1 MHLENNNEEFRTD
14 IVKGLSN
21 PIQKSIPSKYLY
33 DSKGSYLFEQI
44 TLQPE
49 YYPTRTEN
57 SILEEYSTNI
67 LHNISKEIILIEMGS
82 GSSKKTKHLFDSI
95 LKKQDKLYYFPID
108 ISFNFLDSVVNDLE
122 TKNQNIRVK
131 GIPNDY
137 INGIKDCNNI
147 LFENNFKFDSFS
159 RLIVFFGSSIGNFE
173 IDEARDFLKA
183 VRMNMNDKDFL
194 LVGFDMI
201 KDEFLI
207 EHAYND
213 KAGFTAQFNL
223 NIISRMNRE
232 LGCNFNL
239 YEYVHYAFFNKEKE
253 RVEMHLKSKSD
264 QEVRILGSDKI
275 FQISKGETI
284 HTESSYKYSEEKIQK
299 LATRSGFSIEKIF
312 SDNNN
317 WFDLVML
324 KPC

>member
-1 MHLENNNEEFRTD
+1 MEVNSEEFGTD
-14 IVKGLSN
+14 TLKGLSN

-33 DSKGSYLFEQI
+33 DSKGSFLFEQI
-44 TLQPE
+44 TVQPE

-57 SILEEYSTNI
+57 SILEEYSPEI
-67 LHNISKEIILIEMGS
+67 LQIIPKEIILIEMGS

-95 LKKQDKLYYFPID
+95 LKRQDKLYYFPID
-108 ISFNFLDSVVNDLE
+108 ISFNFLDSVVTDLE
-122 TKNQNIRVK
+122 TQNQNIMIK

-159 RLIVFFGSSIGNFE
+159 RLIIFFGSSIGNFE

-183 VRMNMNDKDFL
+183 VRINMNDKDFL

-201 KDEFLI
+201 KDECLI
-207 EHAYND
+207 EPAYND

-223 NIISRMNRE
+223 NLLTRMNRE
-232 LGCNFNL
+232 LGCNFDLN
-239 YEYVHYAFFNKEKE
+239 EYVHYAFFNKEKD
-253 RVEMHLKSKSD
+253 RIEMHLKSKSD
-264 QEVRILGSDKI
+264 QEFRISGSDRI
-275 FQISKGETI
+275 FQIYQGETI
-284 HTESSYKYSEEKIQK
+284 HTESSYKYNEEKIHE
-299 LATRSGFSIEKIF
+299 LAIRSGFSLERIF

-317 WFDLVML
+317 WFNLVLL

>member
-1 MHLENNNEEFRTD
+1 MHFDDNNEEFRTD
-14 IVKGLSN
+14 ILRGLSN

-44 TLQPE
+44 TVQPE

-57 SILEEYSTNI
+57 SILKECSFKILENI
-67 LHNISKEIILIEMGS
+67 QKEIILIEMGS
-82 GSSKKTKHLFDSI
+82 GSSKKTKHLFDTI
-95 LKKQDKLYYFPID
+95 LKRQDKLYYFPID
-108 ISFNFLDSVVNDLE
+108 ISFNFLDSVVTDLE
-122 TKNQNIRVK
+122 TQNESIMIK

-173 IDEARDFLKA
+173 INEARDFLKA
-183 VRMNMNDKDFL
+183 LRLNMNDKDYL

-207 EHAYND
+207 EPAYND

-223 NIISRMNRE
+223 NLLTRLNRE
-232 LGCNFNL
+232 LGCNFDPNQFD
-239 YEYVHYAFFNKEKE
+239 HFAFFNQEKD
-253 RVEMHLKSKSD
+253 RIEMHLKSKSD
-264 QEVRILGSDKI
+264 QEVRMLGCDKI
-275 FQISKGETI
+275 FQISRGETI
-284 HTESSYKYSEEKIQK
+284 HTESSYKYSEDKIQK
-299 LATRSGFSIEKIF
+299 LAARSGFSIDKIF
-312 SDNNN
+312 CDNNN
-317 WFDLVML
+317 WFNLVML

>member
-1 MHLENNNEEFRTD
+1 LDNNNEEFRTD
-14 IVKGLSN
+14 ILKGLSN

-44 TLQPE
+44 TVQPE

-57 SILEEYSTNI
+57 SILEEYSTSI
-67 LHNISKEIILIEMGS
+67 LQHISKEIILIEMGS
-82 GSSKKTKHLFDSI
+82 GSSKKTKYLFDSI

-122 TKNQNIRVK
+122 TKNHNILVK

-173 IDEARDFLKA
+173 VDEARDFLKA
-183 VRMNMNDKDFL
+183 VRINMNDKDFL

-201 KDEFLI
+201 KDEFII
-207 EHAYND
+207 EPAYND

-223 NIISRMNRE
+223 NLLTRMNRE
-232 LGCNFNL
+232 LGCNFDL
-239 YEYVHYAFFNKEKE
+239 GGYIHHAFFNKKKD
-253 RVEMHLKSKSD
+253 RIEMHLKSKSD
-264 QEVRILGSDKI
+264 QEFRVSGSSKI
-275 FQISKGETI
+275 FKISHGETI
-284 HTESSYKYSEEKIQK
+284 HTESSYKYSKEKIQE
-299 LATRSGFSIEKIF
+299 LAIRSGFSFEKVF
-312 SDNNN
+312 SDKNN
-317 WFDLVML
+317 WFNLVML

>member
-1 MHLENNNEEFRTD
+1 MHLDNNNEEFRTD
-14 IVKGLSN
+14 ILKGLSN

-44 TLQPE
+44 TIQPE

-67 LHNISKEIILIEMGS
+67 LQNISKEIILIEMGS

-173 IDEARDFLKA
+173 IDEARDFLKS
-183 VRMNMNDKDFL
+183 VRINMNDKDFL

-207 EHAYND
+207 EPAYND

-223 NIISRMNRE
+223 NMLTRMNRE
-232 LGCNFNL
+232 LDCNFDL
-239 YEYVHYAFFNKEKE
+239 SEYVHFAFFNKKKD
-253 RVEMHLKSKSD
+253 RIEMHLKSKSD
-264 QEVRILGSDKI
+264 QELRVSGSDRTFKI
-275 FQISKGETI
+275 SQGETI
-284 HTESSYKYSEEKIQK
+284 HTESSYKYSKEKIQE
-299 LATRSGFSIEKIF
+299 LAIRSGFSLEKIF
-312 SDNNN
+312 SDKNN
-317 WFDLVML
+317 WFNLVML

>member
-1 MHLENNNEEFRTD
+1 LDVNNDEFRTD
-14 IVKGLSN
+14 ILKGLSN

-33 DSKGSYLFEQI
+33 DSKGSFLFEQI
-44 TLQPE
+44 TVQPE

-57 SILEEYSTNI
+57 GILEEYSTKI
-67 LHNISKEIILIEMGS
+67 LQNISKEIILIEMGS

-95 LKKQDKLYYFPID
+95 LRRQDKLYYFPID
-108 ISFNFLDSVVNDLE
+108 ISFNFLDSVVTDLE
-122 TKNQNIRVK
+122 TQNQNIMVK

-183 VRMNMNDKDFL
+183 VRINMNDKDFL

-201 KDEFLI
+201 KDECLI
-207 EHAYND
+207 EPAYND

-223 NIISRMNRE
+223 NLLTRMNRE
-232 LGCNFNL
+232 LGCNFDL
-239 YEYVHYAFFNKEKE
+239 YEYIHHAFFNKEKD
-253 RVEMHLKSKSD
+253 RIEMHLKSKSD
-264 QEVRILGSDKI
+264 QEFRVSGSDKI
-275 FQISKGETI
+275 FQIQKGETI
-284 HTESSYKYSEEKIQK
+284 HTESSYKYNDERIKE
-299 LATRSGFSIEKIF
+299 LAIRSGFSLERIF

-317 WFDLVML
+317 WFNLVML

>member
-1 MHLENNNEEFRTD
+1 MHFDENNEEFRTD
-14 IVKGLSN
+14 ILRGLSN

-44 TLQPE
+44 TVQPE

-57 SILEEYSTNI
+57 SILKECSFKILENI
-67 LHNISKEIILIEMGS
+67 QKEIILIEMGS
-82 GSSKKTKHLFDSI
+82 GSSKKTKHLFDTI
-95 LKKQDKLYYFPID
+95 LKRQDKLYYFPID
-108 ISFNFLDSVVNDLE
+108 ISFNFLDSVVTDLE
-122 TKNQNIRVK
+122 TQNESIMIK

-173 IDEARDFLKA
+173 INEARDFLKA
-183 VRMNMNDKDFL
+183 LRLNMNDKDYL

-207 EHAYND
+207 EPAYND

-223 NIISRMNRE
+223 NLLTRLNRE
-232 LGCNFNL
+232 LGCNFDPNQFD
-239 YEYVHYAFFNKEKE
+239 HFAFFNQEKD
-253 RVEMHLKSKSD
+253 RIEMHLKSKSD
-264 QEVRILGSDKI
+264 QEVRMLGCDKI
-275 FQISKGETI
+275 FQISRGETI
-284 HTESSYKYSEEKIQK
+284 HTESSYKYSEDKIQK
-299 LATRSGFSIEKIF
+299 LAARSGFSLDKKF
-312 SDNNN
+312 CDNNN
-317 WFDLVML
+317 WFNLVML

>member
-1 MHLENNNEEFRTD
+1 LQLDENNEEFRID
-14 IVKGLSN
+14 ILKGLSN

-33 DSKGSYLFEQI
+33 DSKGSNLFEQI
-44 TLQPE
+44 TVQPE

-57 SILEEYSTNI
+57 SILEEYSFKILQNI
-67 LHNISKEIILIEMGS
+67 QKEIILIEMGS
-82 GSSKKTKHLFDSI
+82 GSSKKTQHLFNTI
-95 LKKQDKLYYFPID
+95 LKRQEKLYYFPID
-108 ISFNFLDSVVNDLE
+108 ISFNFLDSVVTDLE
-122 TKNQNIRVK
+122 TQNQNIRVK

-183 VRMNMNDKDFL
+183 VRLNMNDKDFL

-207 EHAYND
+207 ELAYND

-223 NIISRMNRE
+223 NLLTRMNRE
-232 LGCNFNL
+232 LECNFDL
-239 YEYVHYAFFNKEKE
+239 YEYVHYAFFNKEKG
-253 RVEMHLKSKSD
+253 RVEMHLRSKSD
-264 QEVRILGSDKI
+264 QEVRIPGSDSVFHI
-275 FQISKGETI
+275 TKGETI
-284 HTESSYKYSEEKIQK
+284 HTESSYKYSKDKIQK
-299 LATRSGFSIEKIF
+299 LATRSGFSLEKIF
-312 SDNNN
+312 SDKNN
-317 WFDLVML
+317 WFNLVML

>member
-1 MHLENNNEEFRTD
+1 LDVNNDEFRTD
-14 IVKGLSN
+14 ILKGLSN

-33 DSKGSYLFEQI
+33 DSKGSFLFEQI
-44 TLQPE
+44 TVQPE

-57 SILEEYSTNI
+57 GILEEYSTKI
-67 LHNISKEIILIEMGS
+67 LQNISKEIILIEMGS

-95 LKKQDKLYYFPID
+95 LRRQDKLYYFPID
-108 ISFNFLDSVVNDLE
+108 ISFNFLDSVVTDLE
-122 TKNQNIRVK
+122 TQNQNIMVK

-183 VRMNMNDKDFL
+183 VRINMNDKDFL

-201 KDEFLI
+201 KDECLI
-207 EHAYND
+207 EPAYND

-223 NIISRMNRE
+223 NLLTRMNRE
-232 LGCNFNL
+232 LGCNFDL
-239 YEYVHYAFFNKEKE
+239 YEYVHHAFFNKEKD
-253 RVEMHLKSKSD
+253 RIEMHLKSKSD
-264 QEVRILGSDKI
+264 QEFRVSGSDKI
-275 FQISKGETI
+275 FQIQKGETI
-284 HTESSYKYSEEKIQK
+284 HTESSYKYNDERIKE
-299 LATRSGFSIEKIF
+299 LAIRSGFSLERIF

-317 WFDLVML
+317 WFNLVML

>member
-1 MHLENNNEEFRTD
+1 MHFDDNNEEFRTD
-14 IVKGLSN
+14 ILRGLSN

-44 TLQPE
+44 TVQPE

-57 SILEEYSTNI
+57 SILKECSFKILENI
-67 LHNISKEIILIEMGS
+67 QKEIILIEMGS
-82 GSSKKTKHLFDSI
+82 GSSKKTKHLFDTI
-95 LKKQDKLYYFPID
+95 LKRQDKLYYFPID
-108 ISFNFLDSVVNDLE
+108 ISFNFLDSVVTDLE
-122 TKNQNIRVK
+122 TQNESIMIK

-173 IDEARDFLKA
+173 INEARDFLKA
-183 VRMNMNDKDFL
+183 LRLNMNDKDYL

-207 EHAYND
+207 EPAYND

-223 NIISRMNRE
+223 NLLTRLNRE
-232 LGCNFNL
+232 LGCNFDPNQFD
-239 YEYVHYAFFNKEKE
+239 HFAFFNQEK
-253 RVEMHLKSKSD
+253 
-264 QEVRILGSDKI
+264 GSHRNAS
-275 FQISKGETI
+275 QI
-284 HTESSYKYSEEKIQK
+284 
-299 LATRSGFSIEKIF
+299 
-312 SDNNN
+312 
-317 WFDLVML
+317 
-324 KPC
+324 

>member
-1 MHLENNNEEFRTD
+1 MYLDDNNDEFRTD
-14 IVKGLSN
+14 ILKGLSN

-33 DSKGSYLFEQI
+33 DSKGSFLFEQI
-44 TLQPE
+44 TVQPE

-57 SILEEYSTNI
+57 GILEEYSTKI
-67 LHNISKEIILIEMGS
+67 LQNISKEIILIEMGS

-95 LKKQDKLYYFPID
+95 LKRQDKLYYFPID
-108 ISFNFLDSVVNDLE
+108 ISFNFLDSVVTDLE
-122 TKNQNIRVK
+122 TQNQNIMVK

-183 VRMNMNDKDFL
+183 VRINMNDKDFL

-201 KDEFLI
+201 KDECLI
-207 EHAYND
+207 EPAYND

-223 NIISRMNRE
+223 NLLTRMNRE
-232 LGCNFNL
+232 LGCNFDL
-239 YEYVHYAFFNKEKE
+239 HEYVHHAFFNKQKD
-253 RVEMHLKSKSD
+253 RIEMHLKSKSD
-264 QEVRILGSDKI
+264 QEFRISGSDKI
-275 FQISKGETI
+275 FQIQKGETI
-284 HTESSYKYSEEKIQK
+284 HTESSYKYNDERIKE
-299 LATRSGFSIEKIF
+299 LAIRSGFSPERIF

-317 WFDLVML
+317 WFNLVML

>member
-1 MHLENNNEEFRTD
+1 LENNNEEFRTD
-14 IVKGLSN
+14 ILKGLSN

-67 LHNISKEIILIEMGS
+67 LHNISKDIILIEMGS

-122 TKNQNIRVK
+122 TKNHNIRVK

-183 VRMNMNDKDFL
+183 VRINMNDKDFL

-201 KDEFLI
+201 KDEFLM

-223 NIISRMNRE
+223 NILSRMNRE
-232 LGCNFNL
+232 LGCNFDL
-239 YEYVHYAFFNKEKE
+239 SEYIHSAFFNKKE
-253 RVEMHLKSKSD
+253 DRIEMHLKSKSD
-264 QEVRILGSDKI
+264 QEFIISGCDRIFKI
-275 FQISKGETI
+275 SRGETI
-284 HTESSYKYSEEKIQK
+284 HTESSNKY
-299 LATRSGFSIEKIF
+299 SIEKIQELAIRSGFTLEEIF
-312 SDNNN
+312 SDENN
-317 WFDLVML
+317 WFNLVML

>member
-1 MHLENNNEEFRTD
+1 MHLDNNNEEFRTD
-14 IVKGLSN
+14 ILKGLSN
-21 PIQKSIPSKYLY
+21 PVQKSIPSKYLY

-44 TLQPE
+44 TVQPE

-57 SILEEYSTNI
+57 SILEEYSTKILQNI
-67 LHNISKEIILIEMGS
+67 PKEIILIEMGS

-95 LKKQDKLYYFPID
+95 LKRQDKLYYFPID
-108 ISFNFLDSVVNDLE
+108 ISFNFLDSVVTDLE
-122 TKNQNIRVK
+122 TKNQNIMVK

-183 VRMNMNDKDFL
+183 VRINMNDKDFL

-207 EHAYND
+207 EPAYND

-223 NIISRMNRE
+223 NLLTRMNRE
-232 LGCNFNL
+232 LGCDFDPH
-239 YEYVHYAFFNKEKE
+239 EYLHYAFFNKKKD
-253 RVEMHLKSKSD
+253 RIEMHLKSKSD
-264 QEVRILGSDKI
+264 QEFRISGSDRI
-275 FQISKGETI
+275 FQISQNETI
-284 HTESSYKYSEEKIQK
+284 HTESSYKYSKEKIQE
-299 LATRSGFSIEKIF
+299 LAIRSGFSLEMIF
-312 SDNNN
+312 SDENN
-317 WFDLVML
+317 WFNLVLL

>member
-1 MHLENNNEEFRTD
+1 MDYNNEEFRTD
-14 IVKGLSN
+14 ILKGLSN

-44 TLQPE
+44 TVQPE

-57 SILEEYSTNI
+57 SILKKYSTHI
-67 LHNISKEIILIEMGS
+67 LQNISKEIILIEMGS

-108 ISFNFLDSVVNDLE
+108 ISYNFLDSVVNDLE
-122 TKNQNIRVK
+122 TKNHNIRVK

-183 VRMNMNDKDFL
+183 VRINMNDKDFL
-194 LVGFDMI
+194 LVGFDLI
-201 KDEFLI
+201 KEKSLI
-207 EHAYND
+207 ESAYND

-223 NIISRMNRE
+223 NLLTRMNRE
-232 LGCNFNL
+232 LGCNFDL
-239 YEYVHYAFFNKEKE
+239 DEFIHYAFFNKKKD
-253 RVEMHLKSKSD
+253 RIEMHLKSKSD
-264 QEVRILGSDKI
+264 QELRILGSDKK
-275 FQISKGETI
+275 FKISQGETI
-284 HTESSYKYSEEKIQK
+284 HTESSYKYDEEKIQG
-299 LATRSGFSIEKIF
+299 LAIRSGFSLEKIF
-312 SDNNN
+312 SDKNN
-317 WFDLVML
+317 WFNLVML

>member
-1 MHLENNNEEFRTD
+1 MDDNNEEFRTD
-14 IVKGLSN
+14 ILKGLSN
-21 PIQKSIPSKYLY
+21 PVQKSIPSKYLY

-44 TLQPE
+44 TVQPE

-57 SILEEYSTNI
+57 SILEEYSTKI
-67 LHNISKEIILIEMGS
+67 LQNISKEIVLIEMGS

-95 LKKQDKLYYFPID
+95 LKRQDKLYYFPID
-108 ISFNFLDSVVNDLE
+108 ISFKFLDSVVTDLE
-122 TKNQNIRVK
+122 TQNRNIRVK

-183 VRMNMNDKDFL
+183 VRISMNDKDFL

-207 EHAYND
+207 EPAYND

-223 NIISRMNRE
+223 NLLTRMNRE
-232 LGCNFNL
+232 LGCNFDIH
-239 YEYVHYAFFNKEKE
+239 EYVHYAFFNRKKD
-253 RVEMHLKSKSD
+253 RIEMHLKSKSD
-264 QEVRILGSDKI
+264 QEFRISGSDRI
-275 FQISKGETI
+275 FQISQDETI
-284 HTESSYKYSEEKIQK
+284 HTESSYKYSEKKIQE
-299 LATRSGFSIEKIF
+299 LAIRSGFSLEKIY
-312 SDNNN
+312 
-317 WFDLVML
+317 L
-324 KPC
+324 

>member
-1 MHLENNNEEFRTD
+1 MHLDDNNEEFRTD
-14 IVKGLSN
+14 ILKGLSN

-44 TLQPE
+44 TVQPE

-57 SILEEYSTNI
+57 GILEEYSTKI
-67 LHNISKEIILIEMGS
+67 LQNISKEIVLIEMGS

-95 LKKQDKLYYFPID
+95 LKRQDKLYYFPID
-108 ISFNFLDSVVNDLE
+108 ISFKFLDSVVTDLE
-122 TKNQNIRVK
+122 TQNRNIRVK

-183 VRMNMNDKDFL
+183 VRISMNDKDFL

-207 EHAYND
+207 EPAYND

-223 NIISRMNRE
+223 NLLTRMNRE
-232 LGCNFNL
+232 LGCNFDIH
-239 YEYVHYAFFNKEKE
+239 EYVHYAFFNRKKD
-253 RVEMHLKSKSD
+253 RIEMHLKSKSD
-264 QEVRILGSDKI
+264 QEFRISGSDRI
-275 FQISKGETI
+275 FQISQDETI
-284 HTESSYKYSEEKIQK
+284 HTESSYKYSEKKIQE
-299 LATRSGFSIEKIF
+299 LAIRSGFSLEKIY

-317 WFDLVML
+317 WFNLVML

>member
-1 MHLENNNEEFRTD
+1 LDDNNDEFRTD
-14 IVKGLSN
+14 ILKGLSN

-33 DSKGSYLFEQI
+33 DSKGSFLFEQI
-44 TLQPE
+44 TVQPE

-57 SILEEYSTNI
+57 GILEEYSTKI
-67 LHNISKEIILIEMGS
+67 LQNISKEIILIEMGS

-95 LKKQDKLYYFPID
+95 LRRQDKLYYFPID
-108 ISFNFLDSVVNDLE
+108 ISFNFLDSVVTDLE
-122 TKNQNIRVK
+122 TQNQNIMVK

-183 VRMNMNDKDFL
+183 VRINMNDKDFL

-201 KDEFLI
+201 KDECLI
-207 EHAYND
+207 EPAYND

-223 NIISRMNRE
+223 NLLTRMNRE
-232 LGCNFNL
+232 LGCNFDL
-239 YEYVHYAFFNKEKE
+239 YEYVHHAFFNKEKD
-253 RVEMHLKSKSD
+253 RIEMHLKSKSD
-264 QEVRILGSDKI
+264 QEFRVSGSDKI
-275 FQISKGETI
+275 FQIQKGETI
-284 HTESSYKYSEEKIQK
+284 HTESSYKYNDERIKE
-299 LATRSGFSIEKIF
+299 LAIRSGFSLERIF

-317 WFDLVML
+317 WFNLVML